1 MAKNHY
7 EVLGIKQTSTPD
19 DIKSAYRRL
28 VLKYHPDRSSDP
40 KAADIFMALTES
52 YNILSDPDSR
62 KEYDR
67 LLLVEK
73 LRASHPSQPKV
84 QTAKPKVPP
93 AHQKPTKPKA
103 TTKSVS
109 VTAEVTRL
117 SVLFSRGQYGEAEK
131 LAIRI
136 RHQDSRQPL
145 PYAVLSEIAR
155 SRGDL
160 REAERLL
167 ALAVQMDPRNEIY
180 RARYEELVRGRK
192 EESKEPAKI
201 DAKSIEVVAP
211 LAGGA
216 MVILAMVYLALAN
229 ELPILSNLSLIS
241 TWTLGFIA
249 MALICG
255 VTVGAALSIGGY
267 LDRFNAMLVN
277 SLGRISPVI
286 ALATIAVVNFWLA
299 AALYLIMSLIQRSFN
314 FSLNRIVASTA
325 ATVGALALSCAVS
338 TSVQGWQAFIWGGN
352 LVYIGAL
359 CGWMTTDAL
368 RR

>member
-7 EVLGIKQTSTPD
+7 EILGIKQTSTPD
-19 DIKSAYRRL
+19 EIRSAYRKL
-28 VLKYHPDRSSDP
+28 VLKYHPDRSSEP
-40 KAADIFMALTES
+40 NAAAIFMTITDS
-52 YNILSDPDSR
+52 YNVLSDPDNR

-67 LLLVEK
+67 LLLVER
-73 LRASHPSQPKV
+73 LRASHPTPPKV
-84 QTAKPKVPP
+84 QTAKPPDP
-93 AHQKPTKPKA
+93 QPTKKRTA
-103 TTKSVS
+103 TKSVS
-109 VTAEVTRL
+109 LTAEVTRL

-167 ALAVQMDPRNEIY
+167 ALAVQMDPRNETY
-180 RARYEELVRGRK
+180 RTRYEELVRSRNQEPK
-192 EESKEPAKI
+192 ESAKV

-211 LAGGA
+211 MAGSA
-216 MVILAMVYLALAN
+216 MVVLAAIYLALSK
-229 ELPILSNLSLIS
+229 ELPILEKLSLIN
-241 TWTLGFIA
+241 TWTLGFVA

-299 AALYLIMSLIQRSFN
+299 AALYAVMSMIQKSFN
-314 FSLNRIVASTA
+314 FSLNRIIGSTA
-325 ATVGALALSCAVS
+325 ATVAVLSLGCAIS
-338 TSVQGWQAFIWGGN
+338 PSVEGWQALIWGGN

>member
-19 DIKSAYRRL
+19 EIKSAYRRL

-40 KAADIFMALTES
+40 KAAEIFMAVTES
-52 YNILSDPDSR
+52 YNILSDPERR

-67 LLLVEK
+67 LLLVER
-73 LRASHPSQPKV
+73 LRATHPTPPKV
-84 QTAKPKVPP
+84 QTARPP
-93 AHQKPTKPKA
+93 EPQKSRSRPTA
-103 TTKSVS
+103 RQVAL
-109 VTAEVTRL
+109 TAEVTRL

-131 LAIRI
+131 LAIHI
-136 RHQDSRQPL
+136 RQQDSRQPL

-155 SRGDL
+155 GRGDL
-160 REAERLL
+160 KEAERLM
-167 ALAVQMDPRNEIY
+167 ALAVQMDPRNAVY
-180 RARYEELVRGRK
+180 QARYDELVRNRRPDA
-192 EESKEPAKI
+192 KEPAGAQ
-201 DAKSIEVVAP
+201 AKNIETLAI

-216 MVILAMVYLALAN
+216 MVLLASIYLALSK
-229 ELPILSNLSLIS
+229 ELAILPNLSLVN
-241 TWTLGFIA
+241 TWTLGFVA

-255 VTVGAALSIGGY
+255 VTVGAALSISGY

-277 SLGRISPVI
+277 SLGRVSPVI
-286 ALATIAVVNFWLA
+286 ALATVAVVNFWLA
-299 AALYLIMSLIQRSFN
+299 AALYLAMSSIQRSFN
-314 FSLNRIVASTA
+314 FSLNRIIGATA
-325 ATVGALALSCAVS
+325 VVVVALSLGCAIS
-338 TSVQGWQAFIWGGN
+338 PSVEGWQALIWGGN

>member
-7 EVLGIKQTSTPD
+7 EILGIKQTSTPD
-19 DIKSAYRRL
+19 EIKSAYRKL
-28 VLKYHPDRSSDP
+28 VLKYHPDKSSDP
-40 KAADIFMALTES
+40 NAADLFMAITES
-52 YNILSDPDSR
+52 YNILSDSESR

-67 LLLVEK
+67 LLLVER
-73 LRASHPSQPKV
+73 LRASHPSPPKV
-84 QTAKPKVPP
+84 QTAKPPQP
-93 AHQKPTKPKA
+93 QQPKA
-103 TTKSVS
+103 KQAAKSVS
-109 VTAEVTRL
+109 LTAEVTRL

-167 ALAVQMDPRNEIY
+167 ALAVQMDPRNDTY
-180 RARYEELVRGRK
+180 RSRYEELVRSRGK
-192 EESKEPAKI
+192 ETAEKAKT

-211 LAGGA
+211 LAGSA
-216 MVILAMVYLALAN
+216 MVVLAAIYLALSR
-229 ELPILSNLSLIS
+229 EFPILEKLSLIS

-255 VTVGAALSIGGY
+255 VTIGAALSIGGY

-286 ALATIAVVNFWLA
+286 ALATIAIVNFWLA
-299 AALYLIMSLIQRSFN
+299 AALYAIMSLIQRSFN
-314 FSLNRIVASTA
+314 FSLNRIIGATA
-325 ATVGALALSCAVS
+325 ASVAVLSLGCAIS
-338 TSVQGWQAFIWGGN
+338 PSVQGWQALIWGGN